1 MINVN
6 ASVKSTVRTKKDN
19 SWNPSTCICENRRCL
34 KGLLMI
40 QYEII
45 NTIDSVSTNVTNSI
59 PTNGTSTVSMNSGDK
74 KVLHT
79 FLLVT
84 ILIFL
89 IASICYHYTK
99 HKSKQKRIEA
109 LTI

>member
-6 ASVKSTVRTKKDN
+6 ASVKSTVRAEKDH
-19 SWNPSTCICENRRCL
+19 SWNPSTCICENSRCL
-34 KGLLMI
+34 KELLMI

-45 NTIDSVSTNVTNSI
+45 NVIDSVSTNSI
-59 PTNGTSTVSMNSGDK
+59 PTNGTNTVSMNSGDK

-84 ILIFL
+84 MLIFL

-99 HKSKQKRIEA
+99 RKPKQKRIEA

>member
-6 ASVKSTVRTKKDN
+6 ASVKSTVRAEKDH
-19 SWNPSTCICENRRCL
+19 SWNPSTCICENSRCL
-34 KGLLMI
+34 KELLMI

-45 NTIDSVSTNVTNSI
+45 NVIDSVSTNSI
-59 PTNGTSTVSMNSGDK
+59 PTNGTNTVSMNSGDK

-84 ILIFL
+84 MLIFL

-99 HKSKQKRIEA
+99 RKSKQKRIEA
-109 LTI
+109 LTM